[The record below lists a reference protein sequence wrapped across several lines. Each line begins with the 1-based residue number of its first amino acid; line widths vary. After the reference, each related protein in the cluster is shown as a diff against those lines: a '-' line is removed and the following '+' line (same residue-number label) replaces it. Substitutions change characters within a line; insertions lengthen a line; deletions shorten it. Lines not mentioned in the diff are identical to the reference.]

1 MESQVA
7 GAVAVGLLAAVVGCY
22 LWAVTAAV
30 GLHTGLPVTGADTTL
45 SGDWDSGAVDGTVM
59 QVGAVLVLLVS
70 VGGGV
75 AWYLGTSR
83 QSGTGETVKT
93 DSQVTESAPG
103 ASAVETGGER
113 QMAVTEELSNEQRVR
128 ELLEANDG
136 QMKQARVVENTD
148 WSKSKVSMVLSE
160 MESEGEISKLRVG
173 RENLISLAGEEPEAA
188 GSPFDDLRE

>member
-7 GAVAVGLLAAVVGCY
+7 GAVTAGLLAAILGCCLVVP
-22 LWAVTAAV
+22 TIAA
-30 GLHTGLPVTGADTTL
+30 GGP
-45 SGDWDSGAVDGTVM
+45 DSGAPAAAGDTAVSNDWDAGATDGTLVR
-59 QVGAVLVLLVS
+59 VGVVLALLIG

-75 AWYLGTSR
+75 AWYVGTSR
-83 QSGTGETVKT
+83 RSGADETAT
-93 DSQVTESAPG
+93 TES
-103 ASAVETGGER
+103 
-113 QMAVTEELSNEQRVR
+113 QMATSAADASTAQDSKQTTVSQEPSDEERIL

-136 QMKQARVVENTD
+136 QMKQTKIVENTD

-188 GSPFDDLRE
+188 GSPFEDLRE